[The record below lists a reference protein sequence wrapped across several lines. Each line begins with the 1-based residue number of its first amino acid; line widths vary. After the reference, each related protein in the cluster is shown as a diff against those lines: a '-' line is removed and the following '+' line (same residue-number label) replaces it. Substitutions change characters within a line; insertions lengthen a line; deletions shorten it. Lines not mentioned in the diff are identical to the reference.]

1 MRARCRQRCV
11 HVLVIAS
18 STLAIAVMTLLTLP
32 LLFASS
38 HVARTG
44 AILHLA
50 NDPKMQGDAYVA
62 MLFRQ
67 GLTQQ
72 VICGSSQASWDF
84 YPADSSRDHL
94 IELGVPREAV
104 SVLHLPI
111 LDCGGELVPL
121 LIDAL
126 KAKGVK
132 SVLLVTDPTI
142 TRYAAWRVRQRFAAE
157 GIDASVTFAPDDR
170 RALLDDWWRSHW
182 KAQRMVG
189 TVMNSTIDLLY
200 APCR

>member
-1 MRARCRQRCV
+1 MTALSRKRLMRM
-11 HVLVIAS
+11 LIIAGS
-18 STLAIAVMTLLTLP
+18 LLAIALTTLLTLP
-32 LLFASS
+32 LFFASS
-38 HVARTG
+38 HVARTDV
-44 AILHLA
+44 ILHLA

-62 MLFRQ
+62 SLVRQ

-94 IELGVPREAV
+94 IQLGVPREAV

-126 KAKGVK
+126 KSKGVK

-142 TRYAAWRVRQRFAAE
+142 TKYAAWRIRQRFAAD
-157 GIDASVTFAPDDR
+157 GIDASITFAPDDR
-170 RALLDDWWRSHW
+170 RTLLDGWWRSHW
-182 KAQRMVG
+182 KAQRIVG
-189 TVMNSTIDLLY
+189 TVMNSTLDLLY